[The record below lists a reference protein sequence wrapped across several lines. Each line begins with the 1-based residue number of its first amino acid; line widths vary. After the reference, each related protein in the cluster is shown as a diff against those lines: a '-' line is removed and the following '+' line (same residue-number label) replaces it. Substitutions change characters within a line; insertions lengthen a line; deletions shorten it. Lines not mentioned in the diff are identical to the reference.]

1 MNITEAV
8 NAILKRYP
16 DYGYDIFLD
25 LNEIKDDDLQEA
37 VRFIASMRRRCRTE
51 VKYGR
56 NTKKINQKM
65 LKAMIEGG
73 YTYKDVAKA
82 TGLAESTIVRK
93 VSDYGLK
100 RLYHQMHPYV
110 CPPCIRPGVR
120 MICLNIETGE
130 QKTFSS
136 INKAEKAF
144 WFREGRLRDKTKG
157 GRCYIENGWEFRRGG
172 D

>member
-25 LNEIKDDDLQEA
+25 LNEIKDDGLQEA
-37 VRFIASMRRRCRTE
+37 VRFIAGMRRHYHTNPKRSR
-51 VKYGR
+51 
-56 NTKKINQKM
+56 KINRET
-65 LKAMIEGG
+65 LKDMIKKR
-73 YTYKDVAKA
+73 YSYKDIAKA
-82 TGLAESTIVRK
+82 TGLTESTVGRK

-100 RLYHQMHPYV
+100 RLYHQMRPYV
-110 CPPCIRPGVR
+110 CPRGIKPGVH

-144 WFREGRLRDKTKG
+144 CFRESYLRDRTRG
-157 GRCYIENGWEFRRGG
+157 GRCYIENGWEFRRG

>member
-1 MNITEAV
+1 MKITEAV
-8 NAILKRYP
+8 NLILKRYP

-25 LNEIKDDDLQEA
+25 LNEIKDDNLQEA
-37 VRFIASMRRRCRTE
+37 VRFIAGMRKSYHANPKRSR
-51 VKYGR
+51 
-56 NTKKINQKM
+56 KINRET
-65 LKAMIEGG
+65 LRDMIKKG
-73 YTYKDVAKA
+73 YSYKDIAKA
-82 TGLAESTIVRK
+82 TGLTESTVGKK

-110 CPPCIRPGVR
+110 CPPGIRPGVR

-136 INKAEKAF
+136 MNKAEKAF
-144 WFREGRLRDKTKG
+144 WFREGYLRDKTKG
-157 GRCYIENGWEFRRGG
+157 GKCYIENGWEFRRG

>member
-8 NAILKRYP
+8 NMILKRYP

-37 VRFIASMRRRCRTE
+37 VRFIAGMRKSYHANPKRSR
-51 VKYGR
+51 
-56 NTKKINQKM
+56 KINRET
-65 LKAMIEGG
+65 LRDMIKKG
-73 YTYKDVAKA
+73 YSYKDIAKA
-82 TGLAESTIVRK
+82 TGLTESTIGQK
-93 VSDYGLK
+93 VSNYGLK

-110 CPPCIRPGVR
+110 CPPGIRPGVH

-130 QKTFSS
+130 QKMFSS

-144 WFREGRLRDKTKG
+144 WFREGYLRDRTRG
-157 GRCYIENGWEFRRGG
+157 GRCYIENGWEFRRG

>member
-1 MNITEAV
+1 MNVTEAV
-8 NAILKRYP
+8 NAILKWYP

-37 VRFIASMRRRCRTE
+37 VRFIAGMRKSYHANPKRSR
-51 VKYGR
+51 
-56 NTKKINQKM
+56 KINRET
-65 LKAMIEGG
+65 LKDMIKKR
-73 YTYKDVAKA
+73 YSYKDIAKA
-82 TGLAESTIVRK
+82 TGLTESTVGKK

-110 CPPCIRPGVR
+110 CPPGIRPGVR
-120 MICLNIETGE
+120 MICLNIETGK

-144 WFREGRLRDKTKG
+144 WFKEGYLRDKTKG
-157 GRCYIENGWEFRRGG
+157 GKCYIENGWEFRRG

>member
-25 LNEIKDDDLQEA
+25 LSKIKDDDLQEA
-37 VRFIASMRRRCRTE
+37 VRFIASMRRSYRAE

-144 WFREGRLRDKTKG
+144 CFREGYLRDKTKG
-157 GRCYIENGWEFRRGG
+157 GRCYIENGWEFRRE
-172 D
+172 

>member
-37 VRFIASMRRRCRTE
+37 VRFIAGMRRRCCTE
-51 VKYGR
+51 
-56 NTKKINQKM
+56 TKRARKINREM
-65 LKAMIEGG
+65 LRDMIKKG
-73 YTYKDVAKA
+73 YTYKDITKA
-82 TGLAESTIVRK
+82 MGLAESTVVRK

-100 RLYHQMHPYV
+100 RLYHQMCPYV
-110 CPPCIRPGVR
+110 CPQGIRACVH

-130 QKTFSS
+130 RKTFSS
-136 INKAEKAF
+136 INRAEKAF
-144 WFREGRLRDKTKG
+144 GFIEGRLRDRTRG
-157 GRCYIENGWEFRRGG
+157 GRCYIENGWEFRRG

>member
-1 MNITEAV
+1 MNITETV

-25 LNEIKDDDLQEA
+25 LSKIKDDDLQEA
-37 VRFIASMRRRCRTE
+37 VRFIASMRRSYRAE

-73 YTYKDVAKA
+73 YTYKDIAKA
-82 TGLAESTIVRK
+82 TGLAESTIGRK

-110 CPPCIRPGVR
+110 CPQGIRPSVH

-136 INKAEKAF
+136 MNKAEKAF
-144 WFREGRLRDKTKG
+144 WFREGYLRDKTKG
-157 GRCYIENGWEFRRGG
+157 GKCYIENGWEFRRE
-172 D
+172 

>member
-1 MNITEAV
+1 MNITRAV
-8 NAILKRYP
+8 NTILKRYP
-16 DYGYDIFLD
+16 DYGYDVFLD

-37 VRFIASMRRRCRTE
+37 VRFIASMRRHYHTNPKRSR
-51 VKYGR
+51 
-56 NTKKINQKM
+56 KINRET
-65 LKAMIEGG
+65 LRDMIKKR
-73 YTYKDVAKA
+73 YSYKDIAKA
-82 TGLAESTIVRK
+82 TGLAESTVGRK

-110 CPPCIRPGVR
+110 CPPGIRASVH

-144 WFREGRLRDKTKG
+144 GFIESRLRDKTRG
-157 GRCYIENGWEFRRGG
+157 GRCYIENGWEFRRG